1 MAATTRQLSGTN
13 APAFGLP
20 GTASREVSGPV
31 RLGRKTK
38 LMVRHLMA
46 GDIAVID
53 HLDLDRVSAEELISA
68 GAVAVLNCKSSTS
81 GTYPNLGPQL
91 LVEAGVLLVD
101 LHEDSLFQSLSD
113 GDPVTVRAR
122 GVSGEVLFRGQPLV
136 TGEVLDV
143 ARVRADTEARR
154 REIGEALERFAHNT
168 IEHMREEREL
178 LAGRIDLPRFRTDFR
193 DRSALVVVRGVDH
206 QRDLRALKPFIRDT
220 RPVLVAVDGGADALI
235 EVGLRPDM
243 IVGDMDSAGEPA
255 LLAARGGSTEL
266 VVHSY
271 PDGRAPGRQRLEDL
285 GVPFKLVPAPGTSQ
299 DVAMLIAAE
308 KGARLIVTVGSQ
320 FNLVEFLD
328 RNREGMS
335 STFLTRLRI
344 GEILVDAKGVSRLY
358 RPMPGLAPLVVV
370 ICAGLIALIAVV
382 WMTPALRDVADLL
395 WLKLQLLFGSAG

>member
-1 MAATTRQLSGTN
+1 MVATTRQSPGTN
-13 APAFGLP
+13 APAFGAP
-20 GTASREVSGPV
+20 GTTPREVSGPV

-38 LMVRHLMA
+38 LLVRHLTA
-46 GDIAVID
+46 GDVAVID
-53 HLDLDRVSAEELISA
+53 HLDIDRVSAEELISA

-101 LHEDSLFQSLSD
+101 LPEDSLFQSLSD
-113 GDPVTVRAR
+113 GDPVTVRAT
-122 GVSGEVLFRGQPLV
+122 GLSGEVLFRGQPLV

-206 QRDLRALKPFIRDT
+206 QRDLRALKSFIRDT
-220 RPVLVAVDGGADALI
+220 RPVLVAVDGGADALL

-255 LLAARGGSTEL
+255 LLGARDGSTEL

-271 PDGRAPGRQRLEDL
+271 PDGRAPGRRRLEELD
-285 GVPFKLVPAPGTSQ
+285 VPFKLVPAPGTSQ